1 MGETRLRYVQFG
13 RTGAR
18 VSEVAY
24 GTDNLGNPHGADEET
39 SRQILGTVL
48 DAGIN
53 HIDTSDSYSDGNS
66 ENVIGKYLEGS
77 GRRHEVFLTTK
88 VRSRVGDGPNDVG
101 ASRYHILNGIDE
113 SLRRLRTD
121 HVDLYLIHSFD
132 STTPVEETV
141 RALDDVV
148 RAGKARYVGC
158 SNWAAWQL
166 AHALWVSDVNN
177 LARFE
182 CIQSEFNIVRPGLAV
197 ETIPLCILEKVAVTA
212 YSPLG
217 AGFLTGKHRP
227 SGAESETKFGARDD
241 ARGGSLKRKYFD
253 DYRFEVVEKLRSLA
267 EESGQPM
274 IRLALQW
281 VRETPGVTSPIIG
294 ARRLDQIE
302 STLEALSDDA
312 PDDVMSRVREIAEE
326 FARNTPVTYPPQ
338 VQAIPAVQ
346 AVST

>member
-1 MGETRLRYVQFG
+1 MRYVQFG

-24 GTDNLGNPHGADEET
+24 GTDNLGNPYGADEET

-53 HIDTSDSYSDGNS
+53 HIDTADSYADGNS
-66 ENVIGKYLEGS
+66 EKVIGKYLEDS
-77 GRRHEVFLTTK
+77 GRRNEVFLTTK

-132 STTPVEETV
+132 RTTPVEETV

-148 RAGKARYVGC
+148 RAGKAHYVGC

-166 AHALWVSDVNN
+166 AQALWISDVNN

-197 ETIPLCILEKVAVTA
+197 ETIPLCIQEKVAVTA
-212 YSPLG
+212 YSPMG
-217 AGFLTGKHRP
+217 SGFLTGKHSP
-227 SGAESETKFGARDD
+227 SGAEPETKFGTRD
-241 ARGGSLKRKYFD
+241 AERGGSLKRKYFD
-253 DYRFEVVEKLRSLA
+253 EYRFEVVEKLRSLSD
-267 EESGQPM
+267 ESGQPM

-294 ARRLDQIE
+294 ARRVDQIE
-302 STLEALSDDA
+302 STLDALSEDA
-312 PDDVMSRVREIAEE
+312 PEDVMSMVREIAEE
-326 FARNTPVTYPPQ
+326 FAASTPVTYPP
-338 VQAIPAVQ
+338 PVQ
-346 AVST
+346 AVQISTG